1 MRWSITAVLAVV
13 LGVGVTA
20 CSQSKAA
27 PGGSA
32 APAPPTAAER
42 EQYDR
47 YRRPDLLLAAL
58 ALRPGAVVADVGA
71 GRGYLT
77 ARLALAVGAGGE
89 GKGKVVATDIDAAAL
104 AAIAP
109 AGPGAAPVETRVVEP
124 DDPGLEPATYDL
136 ILLAEVDH
144 LLPERAAY
152 LRRLA
157 VALAPGGRI
166 AVSNRPLYRAPLL
179 EAATRAGLHVASES
193 RDLPAHFLVV
203 LTPET
208 P

>member
-1 MRWSITAVLAVV
+1 MRWPIVAV
-13 LGVGVTA
+13 LGVMLGAGATA

-27 PGGSA
+27 PGQ
-32 APAPPTAAER
+32 PAPPTAAER

-47 YRRPDLLLAAL
+47 YRRPDLLLAGL
-58 ALRPGAVVADVGA
+58 ALHPGAVVADVGA

-77 ARLALAVGAGGE
+77 PRLARAVGAS
-89 GKGKVVATDIDAAAL
+89 GKVVATDIDAAAL

-109 AGPGAAPVETRVVEP
+109 AGPGDAAVETRVVQP
-124 DDPGLEPATYDL
+124 DAPGLEPATYDL

-144 LLPERAAY
+144 LLPERASY

-157 VALAPGGRI
+157 AALAPGGRI

-179 EAATRAGLHVASES
+179 EAATRAGLTVASES
-193 RDLPAHFLVV
+193 RELPAHFLVL

>member
-1 MRWSITAVLAVV
+1 M
-13 LGVGVTA
+13 LGVMLGAGTTA

-27 PGGSA
+27 PGREA
-32 APAPPTAAER
+32 APPPPTAAER

-58 ALRPGAVVADVGA
+58 GLRPGQVVADVGA

-77 ARLALAVGAGGE
+77 ARLARAVGAG

-109 AGPGAAPVETRVVEP
+109 AGPDAAPIETRVVQP
-124 DDPGLEPATYDL
+124 DAPGLEPATYDL

-144 LLPERAAY
+144 LLHERAAY

-157 VALAPGGRI
+157 AALAPGGRI
-166 AVSNRPLYRAPLL
+166 AVSNRPLYRAALL
-179 EAATRAGLHVASES
+179 EAAARAGLGVASES
-193 RDLPAHFLVV
+193 RALPAHFLVL

>member
-1 MRWSITAVLAVV
+1 M
-13 LGVGVTA
+13 LGAGATA

-27 PGGSA
+27 PGGEA

-58 ALRPGAVVADVGA
+58 ELRPGAVVADVGA

-77 ARLALAVGAGGE
+77 PRLALAVGAG
-89 GKGKVVATDIDAAAL
+89 GKVVATDIDAAAL

-109 AGPGAAPVETRVVEP
+109 AGPGAAPVETRVVQP

-157 VALAPGGRI
+157 AALAPGGRI

-179 EAATRAGLHVASES
+179 EAATRAGLGLASEP
-193 RDLPAHFLVV
+193 RALPAHFLVL